1 MFPNNI
7 HFKYSPPALPTGN
20 ATTIFKESLGK
31 ERRGARSQNTDSEK
45 SEVHKKKNKQ
55 ETSFPALTEILNSL
69 QTQ

>member
-7 HFKYSPPALPTGN
+7 HFKYFPPVLPTGN

-31 ERRGARSQNTDSEK
+31 ERRGAKYRLSEK
-45 SEVHKKKNKQ
+45 SEVLKKKNKQ
-55 ETSFPALTEILNSL
+55 ETCFPALTETLNSL

>member
-31 ERRGARSQNTDSEK
+31 ERRGARSQNTDSLRRVK
-45 SEVHKKKNKQ
+45 FSRKRISKRRV
-55 ETSFPALTEILNSL
+55 SL
-69 QTQ
+69 L